1 MVADATEIIQKS
13 TNKTW
18 NFDRVY
24 SPVEDNRSIY
34 ADTASS
40 MIESTISGFNA
51 TIFAYGQTSSGELLM
66 INLLTF
72 PPFVYLR

>member
-24 SPVEDNRSIY
+24 SPVEDNR
-34 ADTASS
+34 
-40 MIESTISGFNA
+40 
-51 TIFAYGQTSSGELLM
+51 
-66 INLLTF
+66 
-72 PPFVYLR
+72 